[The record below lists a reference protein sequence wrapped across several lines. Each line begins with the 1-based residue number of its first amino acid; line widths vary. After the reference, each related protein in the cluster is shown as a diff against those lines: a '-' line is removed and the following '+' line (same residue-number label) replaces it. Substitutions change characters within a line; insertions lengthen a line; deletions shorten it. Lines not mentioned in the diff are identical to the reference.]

1 MQVIEVTNK
10 QQIRKFRKFRKK
22 LYQGDPFYVSTVEFT
37 VDMLLFRSTQFAA
50 RCVMKPVM
58 IEDNGKTVAEGILIK
73 YPYDDFV
80 QIAFFEA
87 LENQEN
93 AVELIK
99 DKAKAFAEEMKVN
112 RIIVGLNGHLSYG
125 VGLSLDMNKANTFD
139 SMYSKLYYPDY
150 FRDAES
156 YQLVAFRNRVDAMVN
171 KLSYRPSRIT
181 VRPIDFSCFS
191 KEMAFFKEICDAT
204 IGKTFLYSPTEERH
218 FEELIG
224 QMKFFLRPE
233 NLLLAFDGNEAVGF
247 LFWHPD
253 YNEILK
259 KGKQNSLISIACR
272 YSLFKKKITTFKI
285 NSIGVKPEYRGFLT
299 CNLLYEMSKYVR
311 DYIYAETNFVWRS
324 NFDSMSL
331 NEYAIKKIERNFAVY
346 EYRI

>member
-1 MQVIEVTNK
+1 M
-10 QQIRKFRKFRKK
+10 
-22 LYQGDPFYVSTVEFT
+22 
-37 VDMLLFRSTQFAA
+37 
-50 RCVMKPVM
+50 
-58 IEDNGKTVAEGILIK
+58 
-73 YPYDDFV
+73 
-80 QIAFFEA
+80 
-87 LENQEN
+87 
-93 AVELIK
+93 
-99 DKAKAFAEEMKVN
+99 
-112 RIIVGLNGHLSYG
+112 
-125 VGLSLDMNKANTFD
+125 
-139 SMYSKLYYPDY
+139 
-150 FRDAES
+150 
-156 YQLVAFRNRVDAMVN
+156 
-171 KLSYRPSRIT
+171 
-181 VRPIDFSCFS
+181 
-191 KEMAFFKEICDAT
+191 
-204 IGKTFLYSPTEERH
+204 
-218 FEELIG
+218 
-224 QMKFFLRPE
+224 
-233 NLLLAFDGNEAVGF
+233 LAFDGNEAVGF